1 MEVKIVFN
9 DSPVVGAQVFLDG
22 TDSNSKVTSGDALIF
37 ERVKPGWHRVE
48 AVKYPE
54 FKMCTSDR
62 RRLKPGGMLVFTVP
76 MVREICK
83 LEVKS
88 EQPGVRFT
96 LTGPVQ
102 LKGTTGTLD
111 AVFDSMRAPP
121 LATAWPAFVQAW
133 GLIYAATKHTC
144 MAPTP
149 RWVVTQTPLEGPW
162 GGRAICAPTLA
173 PQSQL
178 VRTYASRGE
187 CDMALQLLDPQEPAV
202 AITDTV
208 QCGEAGCDQVISWG
222 PRPTR

>member
-1 MEVKIVFN
+1 MCDQLNRINSAVQG
-9 DSPVVGAQVFLDG
+9 GASTQTVAMVLNFLNENEQELG
-22 TDSNSKVTSGDALIF
+22 AVAWTAVCGPW
-37 ERVKPGWHRVE
+37 ER
-48 AVKYPE
+48 AV
-54 FKMCTSDR
+54 
-62 RRLKPGGMLVFTVP
+62 
-76 MVREICK
+76 
-83 LEVKS
+83 
-88 EQPGVRFT
+88 
-96 LTGPVQ
+96 
-102 LKGTTGTLD
+102 D